1 MSQYIKI
8 LSFFVACLLSTII
21 INSQL
26 NYYTPQI
33 IALVAIIIITL
44 SLINKKL
51 FLSPLIYLIQIV
63 VFTTGG
69 IHSPLLFLEY
79 FLLFSL
85 AFFETPKLILI
96 YSLILSIFISQ
107 SLVNSTSLLYLFSFI
122 FIAPL
127 AYFVTQN
134 NQDNKKLSYDREE
147 TLLWLTLD
155 LKQKLQKL
163 LPSKKIQKII
173 NHTNELIS
181 ELEKND

>member
-8 LSFFVACLLSTII
+8 ISFSAACLISTII
-21 INSQL
+21 INTPL
-26 NYYTPQI
+26 NYYSPQI
-33 IALVAIIIITL
+33 IALLSIITII
-44 SLINKKL
+44 SYLINKK
-51 FLSPLIYLIQIV
+51 IYLTPFIFLIQII
-63 VFTTGG
+63 VFATGSLQ
-69 IHSPLLFLEY
+69 SPLLFLEY

-85 AFFETPKLILI
+85 AFRETPKIILI
-96 YSLILSIFISQ
+96 YSLILSVFISQ
-107 SLVNSTSLLYLFSFI
+107 SLNGFSSLIYLFSFL

-134 NQDNKKLSYDREE
+134 NQDNQKLSYSREE

-163 LPSKKIQKII
+163 LPSKQIQKII
-173 NHTNELIS
+173 NHTDELIK